1 MSCSFTEVDRHF
13 KVHIPVREEKV
24 GDEEKEGEMG
34 GGVFVFSRLII
45 MRIYY
50 FCNKAKSFGKQ
61 KLKQQCYL
69 LISRSTD
76 GTHS

>member
-34 GGVFVFSRLII
+34 GVFL
-45 MRIYY
+45 Y
-50 FCNKAKSFGKQ
+50 FP
-61 KLKQQCYL
+61 
-69 LISRSTD
+69 D
-76 GTHS
+76 